1 MSETLRASLAI
12 AIEASR
18 LLDDALDAL
27 SFDKIRV
34 WMSPGVIPM
43 YVRPPGDWG
52 LILPIQFPPVMTA
65 SRPRLPSL
73 LFPFDS
79 AIFSLLKYL
88 LGRLICSLDAKGVF
102 SLLLS

>member
-18 LLDDALDAL
+18 LLDEALDAL

-43 YVRPPGDWG
+43 YVRPPGDCG
-52 LILPIQFPPVMTA
+52 LIRPIQLPPVMTA
-65 SRPRLPSL
+65 PRPRLPSL
-73 LFPFDS
+73 LVPFDS
-79 AIFSLLKYL
+79 DIS
-88 LGRLICSLDAKGVF
+88 
-102 SLLLS
+102 